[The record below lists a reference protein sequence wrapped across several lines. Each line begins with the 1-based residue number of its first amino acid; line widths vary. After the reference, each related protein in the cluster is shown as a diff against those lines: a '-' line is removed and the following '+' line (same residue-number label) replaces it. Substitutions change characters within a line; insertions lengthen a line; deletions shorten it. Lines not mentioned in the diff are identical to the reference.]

1 MCYNKST
8 YFYISNVLEAPMDKN
23 ISLPVSIYALGGL
36 GEVGKNMYC
45 FENEEQIVI
54 IDCGVKFPGVEFPGI
69 DYIVPDFTH
78 LKNNKNKIKA
88 LIITHG
94 HEDHIG
100 GIPFL
105 IQNVNIPV
113 IYAPRLACAL
123 IKNRLE
129 EYKMADRVKILEYN
143 SDTKV
148 KIGDF
153 NISFFRVT
161 HSIPD
166 SFGVVIDTREGRI
179 VSTGDFK
186 VDLTPIGPD
195 IELQRIAELG
205 KEGVDLL
212 LSDSTN
218 AEQEGYTPSEKNV
231 NDSIN
236 EIFNNAMGRI
246 IVSTFSSNIS
256 RIQQICESAVKHKRY
271 ITIVG
276 KSMEKAVEIS
286 RSFGYIHIPDNSI
299 IPASNIKRYKAGE
312 LLILCTG
319 SQGEP
324 NAALSRIAGGDHKDI
339 HIMPGD
345 TVVFSSSAIPGNG
358 IMIAHIVNLLTRCG
372 AECITNSILADIH
385 SSGHPSKQELR
396 LVLKLFNPK
405 YFMPM
410 HGEYRMLRL
419 HAELATTLGI
429 PQENCFVLDNGDTLV
444 LAKHKVK
451 LGYQVEHGVS
461 YIDGKDINGLAES
474 VMEDR
479 RILHEDGM
487 LIIALAIDS
496 RNNTLLD
503 NPIIYNRGVVQ
514 KHNEKALLECQSLV
528 TSAVKEKLGSKT
540 NFSELKMIVKD
551 VASKFVYTRTKRYP
565 MIIPIIMSKN

>member
-1 MCYNKST
+1 MEKT
-8 YFYISNVLEAPMDKN
+8 ISK
-23 ISLPVSIYALGGL
+23 PVSIYALGGL

-45 FENEEQIVI
+45 FENESQIVI
-54 IDCGVKFPGVEFPGI
+54 IDCGVKFPGVELPGI

-78 LKNNKNKIKA
+78 LKNNKNKIRA

-105 IQNVNIPV
+105 IQHVNIPF

-129 EYKMADRVKILEYN
+129 EYHMSDRVKILEYN
-143 SDTKV
+143 SDTKFS
-148 KIGDF
+148 IGDF
-153 NISFFRVT
+153 DISFFRVT

-166 SFGVVIDTREGRI
+166 SFGVVINTSEGRI

-195 IELQRIAELG
+195 IELQKIAQLG

-218 AEQEGYTPSEKNV
+218 AENEGYTPSEKNV

-236 EIFNNAMGRI
+236 EIFNEAKGRI

-256 RIQQICESAVKHKRY
+256 RIQQICESAVRHNRK
-271 ITIVG
+271 IAIVG
-276 KSMEKAVEIS
+276 KSMEKVVEIA
-286 RSFGYIHIPDNSI
+286 RGFGYIKIPDSSI
-299 IPASNIKRYKAGE
+299 IQTDEVKNQRSSE
-312 LLILCTG
+312 VLVLCTG

-324 NAALSRIAGGDHKDI
+324 NAALSRIATGDHKDI
-339 HIMPGD
+339 HIIPGD

-419 HAELATTLGI
+419 HAELAEELGI
-429 PQENCFVLDNGDTLV
+429 PASNCFVLDNGDVLQ
-444 LAKHKVK
+444 LAKHKVTRSF
-451 LGYQVEHGVS
+451 QVEHGVS
-461 YIDGKDINGLAES
+461 YIDGKDINGLAQA

-479 RILHEDGM
+479 KILTQDGM
-487 LIIALAIDS
+487 LIVAVAIDTH
-496 RNNTLLD
+496 NNELIIE
-503 NPIIYNRGVVQ
+503 PAIYNRGVITRNNA
-514 KHNEKALLECQSLV
+514 KTIDECTQLIKN
-528 TSAVKEKLGSKT
+528 AVKEKLLTKT
-540 NFSELKMIVKD
+540 NYAELKNVVKD
-551 VASKFVYTRTKRYP
+551 VTNNYVYGKTKRHP
-565 MIIPIIMSKN
+565 MVIPVIMNKN

>member
-1 MCYNKST
+1 MEKSV
-8 YFYISNVLEAPMDKN
+8 SR
-23 ISLPVSIYALGGL
+23 PVSIYALGGL

-45 FENEEQIVI
+45 FENEAQIVI
-54 IDCGVKFPGVEFPGI
+54 IDCGVKFPGVDLPGI

-78 LKNNKNKIKA
+78 LKNNRSKVRA

-113 IYAPRLACAL
+113 IYAPRLASAL

-129 EYKMADRVKILEYN
+129 EYRMLEQVNIIEYDNNSKI
-143 SDTKV
+143 

-153 NISFFRVT
+153 DVSFFRVT

-166 SFGVVIDTREGRI
+166 SYGVILDTTEGRI

-195 IELQRIAELG
+195 FELQKIAELG

-218 AEQEGYTPSEKNV
+218 AENEGYTPSEKNV

-236 EIFNNAMGRI
+236 EIFNEAPGRI
-246 IVSTFSSNIS
+246 VVSTFSSNIS
-256 RIQQICESAVKHKRY
+256 RIQQICESAVRHKRK

-276 KSMEKAVEIS
+276 RSMEKAVEIS
-286 RSFGYIHIPDNSI
+286 RGFGYIKIPDDSI
-299 IPASNIKRYKAGE
+299 IPSSDLKLYRNNEI
-312 LLILCTG
+312 LILCTG

-324 NAALSRIAGGDHKDI
+324 NAALSRIAAGEHKDVK
-339 HIMPGD
+339 IMPGD

-396 LVLKLFNPK
+396 LVLKLINPK

-419 HAELATTLGI
+419 HAELAVSLGMK
-429 PQENCFVLDNGDTLV
+429 PENCFVLENGDTLI
-444 LAKHKVK
+444 LAKHKVQK
-451 LGYQVEHGVS
+451 GYQMEHGVT

-474 VMEDR
+474 VMKDR
-479 RILHEDGM
+479 KILTNDGM
-487 LIIALAIDS
+487 MIIAISIDTK
-496 RNNTLLD
+496 NNSLMME
-503 NPIIYNRGVVQ
+503 PIIYNRGVIQSSNTKALEECRVLV
-514 KHNEKALLECQSLV
+514 KKAINEKLA
-528 TSAVKEKLGSKT
+528 SKT
-540 NFSELKMIVKD
+540 NFSDLKIIIKNV
-551 VASKFVYTRTKRYP
+551 VGEFIFSKTKRKP
-565 MIIPIIMSKN
+565 MVIPIIMNKN

>member
-1 MCYNKST
+1 
-8 YFYISNVLEAPMDKN
+8 MDKK
-23 ISLPVSIYALGGL
+23 ISKPVSAYALGGL

-45 FENEEQIVI
+45 FENENQIVI
-54 IDCGVKFPGVEFPGI
+54 VDCGVKFPGVELPGI

-78 LKNNKNKIKA
+78 LKNNKNKIRA

-129 EYKMADRVKILEYN
+129 EYRMSDQVKIVEYN
-143 SDTKV
+143 SDSKFT
-148 KIGDF
+148 IGDF
-153 NISFFRVT
+153 DISFFRVT

-166 SFGVVIDTREGRI
+166 SFGVVIDTSEGRI

-205 KEGVDLL
+205 HQGVDLL

-218 AEQEGYTPSEKNV
+218 AENEGYTPSEKNV
-231 NDSIN
+231 FDSIN
-236 EIFNNAMGRI
+236 EIFNEARGRI

-256 RIQQICESAVKHKRY
+256 RIQQICESAVKHNRK
-271 ITIVG
+271 IAIVG
-276 KSMEKAVEIS
+276 KSMEKAVDIS
-286 RSFGYIHIPDNSI
+286 RGFGYIKIPDKSI
-299 IPASNIKRYKAGE
+299 ITTEEVKNCKGSE
-312 LLILCTG
+312 VLVLCTG

-324 NAALSRIAGGDHKDI
+324 NAALSRIAGGEHKDI
-339 HIMPGD
+339 HIIPGD

-358 IMIAHIVNLLTRCG
+358 IMIAHIVNLLARAG
-372 AECITNSILADIH
+372 AECITNSVLADIH

-410 HGEYRMLRL
+410 HGEYRMHRCP
-419 HAELATTLGI
+419 AEIAQELGM
-429 PQENCFVLDNGDTLV
+429 PASNCFVLDNGDSLT
-444 LAKHKVK
+444 LAKHKVTV
-451 LGYQVEHGVS
+451 GYPVEHGVS
-461 YIDGKDINGLAES
+461 YIDGKDIKGLANP

-479 RILHEDGM
+479 KILIEDGM
-487 LIIALAIDS
+487 FIIAVSIDS
-496 RNNTLLD
+496 HSNSLLM
-503 NPIIYNRGVVQ
+503 PPVIYNKGVILRHNDKTIDEVQ
-514 KHNEKALLECQSLV
+514 DIVEKAIKVALAKKPNFAELKSIIKDEVSRYIY
-528 TSAVKEKLGSKT
+528 SKT
-540 NFSELKMIVKD
+540 K
-551 VASKFVYTRTKRYP
+551 RTP
-565 MIIPIIMSKN
+565 MVIPVIMSKN

>member
-1 MCYNKST
+1 
-8 YFYISNVLEAPMDKN
+8 MDKK
-23 ISLPVSIYALGGL
+23 ISKPVSAYALGGL

-45 FENEEQIVI
+45 FENENQIVI
-54 IDCGVKFPGVEFPGI
+54 VDCGVKFPGVELPGI

-78 LKNNKNKIKA
+78 LKNNKNKIRA

-129 EYKMADRVKILEYN
+129 EYRMSDQVKIVEYN
-143 SDTKV
+143 SDSKFT
-148 KIGDF
+148 IGDF
-153 NISFFRVT
+153 DISFFRVT

-166 SFGVVIDTREGRI
+166 SFGVVIDTSEGRI

-205 KEGVDLL
+205 HQGVDLL

-218 AEQEGYTPSEKNV
+218 AENEGYTPSEKNV
-231 NDSIN
+231 FDSIN
-236 EIFNNAMGRI
+236 EIFNEARGRI

-256 RIQQICESAVKHKRY
+256 RIQQICESAVKHNRK
-271 ITIVG
+271 IAIVG
-276 KSMEKAVEIS
+276 KSMEKAVDIS
-286 RSFGYIHIPDNSI
+286 RGFGYIKIPDKSI
-299 IPASNIKRYKAGE
+299 ITTEEVKNCKGSE
-312 LLILCTG
+312 VLVLCTG

-324 NAALSRIAGGDHKDI
+324 NAALSRIAGGEHKDI
-339 HIMPGD
+339 HIIPGD

-358 IMIAHIVNLLTRCG
+358 IMIAHIVNLLARAG
-372 AECITNSILADIH
+372 AECITNSVLADIH

-410 HGEYRMLRL
+410 HGEYRMLRC
-419 HAELATTLGI
+419 HAEIAQELGM
-429 PQENCFVLDNGDTLV
+429 PASNCFVLDNGDSLT
-444 LAKHKVK
+444 LAKHKVTV
-451 LGYQVEHGVS
+451 GYPVEHGVS
-461 YIDGKDINGLAES
+461 YIDGKDIKGLANP

-479 RILHEDGM
+479 KILIEDGM
-487 LIIALAIDS
+487 FIIAVSIDS
-496 RNNTLLD
+496 HSNSLLM
-503 NPIIYNRGVVQ
+503 PPVIYNKGVILRHNDKTIDEVQ
-514 KHNEKALLECQSLV
+514 DIVEKAIKVALAKKPNFAELKSIIKDEVSRYIY
-528 TSAVKEKLGSKT
+528 SKT
-540 NFSELKMIVKD
+540 
-551 VASKFVYTRTKRYP
+551 KRAP
-565 MIIPIIMSKN
+565 MVIPVIMSKN

>member
-1 MCYNKST
+1 MEKS
-8 YFYISNVLEAPMDKN
+8 ISK
-23 ISLPVSIYALGGL
+23 PVSIYALGGL

-45 FENEEQIVI
+45 FENENQIVI
-54 IDCGVKFPGVEFPGI
+54 IDCGVKFPGVELPGI

-78 LKNNKNKIKA
+78 LKNNKNKIRA

-105 IQNVNIPV
+105 IQHVNIPV
-113 IYAPRLACAL
+113 IYAPRLAAAL

-129 EYKMADRVKILEYN
+129 EYRMADRVKIVIYDSE
-143 SDTKV
+143 STFKV
-148 KIGDF
+148 GDF
-153 NISFFRVT
+153 DISFFRVT

-166 SFGVVIDTREGRI
+166 SFGVVINTSEGRI

-195 IELQRIAELG
+195 IELQKIAELG
-205 KEGVDLL
+205 KSGVDLL

-218 AEQEGYTPSEKNV
+218 AENEGYTPSEKNV

-236 EIFNNAMGRI
+236 EIFNEAKGRI

-256 RIQQICESAVKHKRY
+256 RIQQICESAVSHNRK
-271 ITIVG
+271 IAIVG

-286 RSFGYIHIPDNSI
+286 RGFGYIHIPDNTI
-299 IPASNIKRYKAGE
+299 ITTDEVKRTRNNE
-312 LLILCTG
+312 VLILCTG

-324 NAALSRIAGGDHKDI
+324 NAALSRIASGEHKDI
-339 HIMPGD
+339 HVIPGD

-385 SSGHPSKQELR
+385 SSGHPSRQELR
-396 LVLKLFNPK
+396 LILKLFNPK

-419 HAELATTLGI
+419 HAELAESLGI
-429 PQENCFVLDNGDTLV
+429 PLSHSFVLDNGDSLT
-444 LAKHKVK
+444 LAKHKVSI
-451 LGYQVEHGVS
+451 GYQVEHGVS
-461 YIDGKDINGLAES
+461 YIDGKDINGLADA

-479 RILHEDGM
+479 KILIEDGM
-487 LIIALAIDS
+487 MIVALAIDS
-496 RNNTLLD
+496 RNNTLID
-503 NPIIYNRGVVQ
+503 EPTIYNRGIITRN
-514 KHNEKALLECQSLV
+514 NEKTINELTTIISS
-528 TSAVKEKLGSKT
+528 TVKSKLMGKT
-540 NFSELKMIVKD
+540 NFAEIKNSIKEVVSNYLYGKI
-551 VASKFVYTRTKRYP
+551 KRHP
-565 MIIPIIMSKN
+565 MIIPVIMSKN

>member
-1 MCYNKST
+1 MEKS
-8 YFYISNVLEAPMDKN
+8 ISK
-23 ISLPVSIYALGGL
+23 PVSIYALGGL

-45 FENEEQIVI
+45 FENENQIVI
-54 IDCGVKFPGVEFPGI
+54 IDCGVKFPGVELPGI

-78 LKNNKNKIKA
+78 LKNNKNKIRA

-105 IQNVNIPV
+105 IQHVNIPV
-113 IYAPRLACAL
+113 IYAPRLAAAL

-129 EYKMADRVKILEYN
+129 EYRMADQVKIVIYDSE
-143 SDTKV
+143 STF

-153 NISFFRVT
+153 DVSFFRVT

-166 SFGVVIDTREGRI
+166 SFGVVINTSEGRI

-195 IELQRIAELG
+195 IELQKIAELG
-205 KEGVDLL
+205 KSGVDLL

-218 AEQEGYTPSEKNV
+218 AENEGYTPSEKNV

-236 EIFNNAMGRI
+236 EIFNEAKGRI

-256 RIQQICESAVKHKRY
+256 RIQQICESAVSHNRK
-271 ITIVG
+271 IAIVG

-286 RSFGYIHIPDNSI
+286 RGFGYIHIPDNTI
-299 IPASNIKRYKAGE
+299 ITTDEVKKTRNNE
-312 LLILCTG
+312 VLILCTG

-324 NAALSRIAGGDHKDI
+324 NAALSRIASGEHKDI
-339 HIMPGD
+339 HVIPGD

-385 SSGHPSKQELR
+385 SSGHPSRQELR
-396 LVLKLFNPK
+396 LILKLFNPK

-419 HAELATTLGI
+419 HAELAESLGI
-429 PQENCFVLDNGDTLV
+429 PLSHSFVLDNGDSLT
-444 LAKHKVK
+444 LAKHKVSI
-451 LGYQVEHGVS
+451 GYQVEHGVS
-461 YIDGKDINGLAES
+461 YIDGKDINGLADA

-479 RILHEDGM
+479 KILIEDGM
-487 LIIALAIDS
+487 MIVALAIDS
-496 RNNTLLD
+496 RNNTLID
-503 NPIIYNRGVVQ
+503 EPTIYNRGIITRN
-514 KHNEKALLECQSLV
+514 NEKTINELTTIISS
-528 TSAVKEKLGSKT
+528 TVKTKLMGKT
-540 NFSELKMIVKD
+540 NFAEIKNSIKEVVSNYLYGKI
-551 VASKFVYTRTKRYP
+551 KRHP
-565 MIIPIIMSKN
+565 MIIPVIMSKN

>member
-1 MCYNKST
+1 MEKS
-8 YFYISNVLEAPMDKN
+8 ISK
-23 ISLPVSIYALGGL
+23 PVSIYALGGL

-45 FENEEQIVI
+45 FENENQIVI
-54 IDCGVKFPGVEFPGI
+54 IDCGVKFPGVELPGI

-78 LKNNKNKIKA
+78 LKNNKNKIRA

-105 IQNVNIPV
+105 IQHVNIPV

-129 EYKMADRVKILEYN
+129 EYRMADRVRIEEYN
-143 SDTKV
+143 SDSHY

-153 NISFFRVT
+153 DISFFRVT

-166 SFGVVIDTREGRI
+166 SFGVVIETSEGRI

-195 IELQRIAELG
+195 IELQKIAELG
-205 KEGVDLL
+205 KKGVDLL

-218 AEQEGYTPSEKNV
+218 AENEGYTPSEKNV

-236 EIFNNAMGRI
+236 EIFNEAKGRI

-256 RIQQICESAVKHKRY
+256 RIQQICESAVKHNRK
-271 ITIVG
+271 IAIVG
-276 KSMEKAVEIS
+276 KSMEKVVEIA
-286 RSFGYIHIPDNSI
+286 RNFGYIHIPDSSI
-299 IPASNIKRYKAGE
+299 ISTEDIKTVKGSE
-312 LLILCTG
+312 ILVLCTG

-324 NAALSRIAGGDHKDI
+324 NAALSRIANGEHKDV
-339 HIMPGD
+339 HIIPGD

-358 IMIAHIVNLLTRCG
+358 IMIAHIVNMLTRAG

-419 HAELATTLGI
+419 HAELANSLGI
-429 PQENCFVLDNGDTLV
+429 PANNCFVLDNGDVLT
-444 LAKHKVK
+444 LAKHKVSV
-451 LGYQVEHGVS
+451 GYPVEHGVS
-461 YIDGKDINGLAES
+461 YIDGKDINGLANA

-479 RILHEDGM
+479 KVLIEDGM
-487 LIIALAIDS
+487 MIIALPIDS
-496 RNNTLLD
+496 RNNTLLEE
-503 NPIIYNRGVVQ
+503 PVIYNRGVITRN
-514 KHNEKALLECQSLV
+514 NEKVNNELLLLIKD
-528 TSAVKEKLGSKT
+528 AINNKLNSKT
-540 NFSELKMIVKD
+540 NFADLKNTIKD
-551 VASKFVYTRTKRYP
+551 VVNNYIYGKTKRHP
-565 MIIPIIMSKN
+565 MVIPVIMSKN